1 MLKDRYLGG
10 LENVLHG
17 LSDLRSN
24 TITLNQSNSVLAL
37 LQRKD

>member
-1 MLKDRYLGG
+1 MLKDLYLGG
-10 LENVLHG
+10 RENVLHG
-17 LSDLRSN
+17 LSDLRAN